1 MHPTHWGKTKIT
13 DPQNG
18 VGFTERQMLSA
29 ASLAAVGTVMM
40 SATSADLR
48 AVVQNGKRSRK
59 A

>member
-1 MHPTHWGKTKIT
+1 MHWRKTKIT

-40 SATSADLR
+40 SATSADLT
-48 AVVQNGKRSRK
+48 AVVQNGKPSRK